1 MDQRGEP
8 TTIVLLDQE
17 RRTPNKGGRR
27 VCHLKETPDDEAC
40 SERQ

>member
-1 MDQRGEP
+1 MDQRGGP

-17 RRTPNKGGRR
+17 KRTPNKGGRR

-40 SERQ
+40 NERQ